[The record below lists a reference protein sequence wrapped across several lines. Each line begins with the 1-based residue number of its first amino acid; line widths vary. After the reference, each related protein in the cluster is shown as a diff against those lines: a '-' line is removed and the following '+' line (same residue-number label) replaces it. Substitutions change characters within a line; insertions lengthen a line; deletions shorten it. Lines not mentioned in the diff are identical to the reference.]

1 VELVGGV
8 CLRRRV
14 RGHRR
19 GAAGAQDR
27 ARTRI
32 YTSGSVQA
40 DIKGTTTARR
50 HNWFQADIK
59 CTITARCRNN
69 RLTAVDFLSKTK
81 KEEVSPAD
89 VLGAVESLMT
99 CLLL

>member
-1 VELVGGV
+1 VESAFAVASGV
-8 CLRRRV
+8 TVAVQLEPKTGLALHLSIRRSYWA
-14 RGHRR
+14 H
-19 GAAGAQDR
+19 
-27 ARTRI
+27 I

-69 RLTAVDFLSKTK
+69 RLLAVGFYQRQK
-81 KEEVSPAD
+81 KEEVSPR
-89 VLGAVESLMT
+89 
-99 CLLL
+99 

>member
-1 VELVGGV
+1 VAKVWSSWVESAFAAASGV
-8 CLRRRV
+8 TVAVQLEPKTGLALHLSIRRSYW
-14 RGHRR
+14 
-19 GAAGAQDR
+19 A
-27 ARTRI
+27 RI

-69 RLTAVDFLSKTK
+69 RLFAVGFYQRQK
-81 KEEVSPAD
+81 KKR
-89 VLGAVESLMT
+89 
-99 CLLL
+99 